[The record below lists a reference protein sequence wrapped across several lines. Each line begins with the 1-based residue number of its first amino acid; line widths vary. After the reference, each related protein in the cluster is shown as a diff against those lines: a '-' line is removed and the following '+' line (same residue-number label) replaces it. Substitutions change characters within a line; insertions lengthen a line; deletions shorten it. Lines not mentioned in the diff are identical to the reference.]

1 MGLLVFRPR
10 HAESREWGNDNRR
23 IPLPFQHL
31 GFSKGNA
38 MHSFAKLCGRWS
50 IPQMCTLYSSV
61 SSKTIV
67 PGLTWWCRHL
77 CWRAAT
83 SARWARKP
91 RKSSATKM
99 SLQSTKASKTQW
111 TILCFSEQIISDDTV
126 LILKWFLSRCAWGAR
141 AQSAKRR
148 KPRSK

>member
-1 MGLLVFRPR
+1 MLQHDEQRWQQWRVGIICSSWWMEWLVLQACRNFERVWVSLDCLMELLVFRPR
-10 HAESREWGNDNRR
+10 HAGSREWGNDNRR

-31 GFSKGNA
+31 GSGKGNA

-99 SLQSTKASKTQW
+99 SLQSTKASIT
-111 TILCFSEQIISDDTV
+111 
-126 LILKWFLSRCAWGAR
+126 
-141 AQSAKRR
+141 
-148 KPRSK
+148 